1 MNNEQIIQSIIRLSQ
16 EIERLKSLIDFPPE
30 IESVIKSRIFSVA
43 STPTGYLQTLNL
55 SGNAQSI
62 QVPANPDQWVEINTN
77 IGIIRI
83 GGYKS

>member
-1 MNNEQIIQSIIRLSQ
+1 MNNEQITQAIIQLSQ
-16 EIERLKSLIDFPPE
+16 EIEKLKTLLEFPQE
-30 IESVIKSRIFSVA
+30 IIGDIKGKIFSTA

-55 SGNAQSI
+55 TGNAQSI
-62 QVPANPDQWVEINTN
+62 QVPANPDQWVELNTN